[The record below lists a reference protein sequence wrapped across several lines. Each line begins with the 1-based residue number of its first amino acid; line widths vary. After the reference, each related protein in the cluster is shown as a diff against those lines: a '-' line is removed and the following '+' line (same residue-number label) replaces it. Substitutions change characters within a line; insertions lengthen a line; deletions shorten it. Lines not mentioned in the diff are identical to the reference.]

1 MPSKYDT
8 NPLDPDFPARAA
20 AAARS
25 VPGGETQ
32 LLNDEDARTRPF
44 APAPGR
50 SDEEATRVLNN
61 AAPTGFSSP
70 VPGQYQT
77 VGFANM
83 NQSVSRKIDKIGLPE
98 NVLTALPYIPW
109 YIGMVASLLI
119 LFLVPKSEPKVR
131 FHAAQ
136 GLAAHIGVLIVS
148 AILGFVANITDL
160 AQAGNAI
167 FNIVT
172 TIMFIIFA
180 FRAWKG
186 KPIHI
191 ESVDDLTNWLEDK
204 ITPSLAK
211 GNEK

>member
-1 MPSKYDT
+1 MASKYDT
-8 NPLDPDFPARAA
+8 NPLDPDFPAKAA
-20 AAARS
+20 AAAASGDTRI
-25 VPGGETQ
+25 
-32 LLNDEDARTRPF
+32 LNDTDAQTRPF
-44 APAPGR
+44 ADPPGR
-50 SDEEATRVLNN
+50 DDEEATRVLNN
-61 AAPTGFSSP
+61 AATAGYSAP
-70 VPGQYQT
+70 VGGQYQT

-83 NQSVSRKIDKIGLPE
+83 NQSVSRKIDKVGLPE

-148 AILGFVANITDL
+148 AILGFVANVTDL
-160 AQAGNAI
+160 AQAGNVI

-172 TIMFIIFA
+172 TIMFVIFA
-180 FRAWKG
+180 IRAWKG

-204 ITPSLAK
+204 ITPSMMK
-211 GNEK
+211 GNE

>member
-1 MPSKYDT
+1 MASKYDT
-8 NPLDPDFPARAA
+8 NPLDPDFPAKAA
-20 AAARS
+20 AAAANADTR
-25 VPGGETQ
+25 T
-32 LLNDEDARTRPF
+32 LNDSDAHTRPF
-44 APAPGR
+44 AAPPPGVD
-50 SDEEATRVLNN
+50 DEEATRVLNN
-61 AAPTGFSSP
+61 AATAGYSAP
-70 VPGQYQT
+70 VGGQYQT

-83 NQSVSRKIDKIGLPE
+83 NQSVSRKVDKIGLPE

-136 GLAAHIGVLIVS
+136 GLAAHIGVLIIS
-148 AILGFVANITDL
+148 AILGFVANFTNF
-160 AQAGNAI
+160 AQAGNVI

-172 TIMFIIFA
+172 TIMFILFA
-180 FRAWKG
+180 VRAWKG

-204 ITPSLAK
+204 ITPSLANK
-211 GNEK
+211 GKN